1 MAKNKLAKRN
11 PSAPRKGLGVMKLGF
26 DGREEIISKRF
37 TDVDMV
43 FIPMNLGGDHW
54 IVARVDLRKKNVL

>member
-11 PSAPRKGLGVMKLGF
+11 LPAPRKGLSVMKLGF
-26 DGREEIISKRF
+26 DGREEIMSKRF

-43 FIPMNLGGDHW
+43 HFATQFT
-54 IVARVDLRKKNVL
+54 IVFRKG